1 MFKVYVHRKFITGS
15 NLKFS
20 GLMLKSILSKRER
33 ESERERERQR
43 LRYIYREREKEST
56 ESMYS
61 NRASV
66 KQ

>member
-1 MFKVYVHRKFITGS
+1 MFKVYVHRKLITGS

-20 GLMLKSILSKRER
+20 GLMLKSILSK
-33 ESERERERQR
+33 RERERQR